1 MSQPLS
7 TMKGHFPPSSRIHG
21 TRFLAADE
29 ATSLPFSVLP
39 VKMIRSEAAEVD
51 LFAISTPPLTH

>member
-1 MSQPLS
+1 
-7 TMKGHFPPSSRIHG
+7 MKGHFPPSSRIHG

-39 VKMIRSEAAEVD
+39 VKMIRFEAAEVD